1 MPAAIIT
8 DAITSVALHARIP
21 SEEEV
26 QACTL
31 AERDVATDAF
41 DPSEHH
47 VSSGLPLTLTTLWL
61 IDNSRK
67 QDADDEVH
75 HPFTRAQ
82 QPAYFTLCGAVILNI
97 QLLEHTESS
106 TSRTQWKLHCPL
118 CKSFIGFWICAPSDV
133 ELSPNQKR
141 KNRNTNLMGK

>member
-61 IDNSRK
+61 IDTSRK
-67 QDADDEVH
+67 QDVDDEVH

-106 TSRTQWKLHCPL
+106 TSRTQWKLHCPCANPSL
-118 CKSFIGFWICAPSDV
+118 ALGFARP
-133 ELSPNQKR
+133 Q
-141 KNRNTNLMGK
+141 T